1 MVKALIIII
10 LVFCVPLYGAIKY
23 FSEGQWIMGSLL
35 VVLLLSIISLP
46 FIANKKG
53 KNSDKKFTAAILFVL
68 DMVLIIVLCAEG
80 FGLWRNGN
88 KSAGGWLLGISA
100 VLFVVPLIGFFIMYC
115 VDKRKNEKKA
125 AEEKIKSEERAKII
139 AEVNSWR
146 SNFYTE
152 EDSLTDAAFEKAI
165 KRRTKD
171 LLEKYEEAH
180 TEKLTRTQKAE
191 LRKKFTKEAECE
203 AQKDLIYQAIV
214 RGLEKLNETR
224 KKQDG
229 VFDRTLLTIKQ
240 MYQASGKYNSE
251 TQKEITEGENRIKN
265 RAFNNRIEDEE
276 YVCECYLSF
285 CLNPEWLTKMGITDP
300 YLPEHLPECY
310 PKSSPALL
318 AEAKKKPQHAV
329 ETQSVAKTPT
339 KPQSSNKFYDDDDV
353 KPCGTLASYG
363 EPDGSFSMEEL
374 DFYDMMDEMDGYE

>member
-1 MVKALIIII
+1 MVIFA
-10 LVFCVPLYGAIKY
+10 AIGLLCS
-23 FSEGQWIMGSLL
+23 FVVLL
-35 VVLLLSIISLP
+35 VVGIQLIENGGLASLIGGIIFIVIALAVVLVP
-46 FIANKKG
+46 F
-53 KNSDKKFTAAILFVL
+53 
-68 DMVLIIVLCAEG
+68 
-80 FGLWRNGN
+80 
-88 KSAGGWLLGISA
+88 
-100 VLFVVPLIGFFIMYC
+100 FVVIIM
-115 VDKRKNEKKA
+115 KRKK
-125 AEEKIKSEERAKII
+125 EEKEKRLLEAKSEERAKII

-171 LLEKYEEAH
+171 LLEKYEATH
-180 TEKLTRTQKAE
+180 AEKLTRTQKSE

-224 KKQDG
+224 KKQDV

-339 KPQSSNKFYDDDDV
+339 KPQASNKFYDDDDV

>member
-1 MVKALIIII
+1 MTSKAKNVLIALAIIIVCSWCASLVARGQLVADGGLANLIGEII
-10 LVFCVPLYGAIKY
+10 LLVLTLAVVLVPLC
-23 FSEGQWIMGSLL
+23 
-35 VVLLLSIISLP
+35 VV
-46 FIANKKG
+46 
-53 KNSDKKFTAAILFVL
+53 
-68 DMVLIIVLCAEG
+68 IV
-80 FGLWRNGN
+80 
-88 KSAGGWLLGISA
+88 
-100 VLFVVPLIGFFIMYC
+100 M
-115 VDKRKNEKKA
+115 KRKK
-125 AEEKIKSEERAKII
+125 EEKEKRLSEAKNEERAKII
-139 AEVNSWR
+139 TEVNSWR
-146 SNFYTE
+146 SDFYTE

-171 LLEKYEEAH
+171 LLEKYEATH
-180 TEKLTRTQKAE
+180 TEKLTRTQKTE
-191 LRKKFTKEAECE
+191 LRKKFKKEAEYE

-224 KKQDG
+224 KKQDA

-251 TQKEITEGENRIKN
+251 TQKEIKEGENRVRN
-265 RAFNNRIEDEE
+265 RAFENRIEDEE
-276 YVCECYLSF
+276 YVCKCYLSF

-329 ETQSVAKTPT
+329 ETPSVATSPAKPKT
-339 KPQSSNKFYDDDDV
+339 SNKFYDDDDDT